1 MAAASFVKELWAFLR
16 VRKKYWLLPI
26 LIMMVLLGA
35 LIVMTQGSAIAP
47 FIYTLF

>member
-1 MAAASFVKELWAFLR
+1 MSFISEFFRFIR

-26 LIMMVLLGA
+26 LLVLA
-35 LIVMTQGSAIAP
+35 LFGGLIALSQGSAVAP